1 MSTRGGSRP
10 NAGRP
15 TIAEP
20 ATNRTIRLTD
30 ADWLKFKSI
39 GGAAWLKSILDGAQ
53 QKSSTD

>member
-1 MSTRGGSRP
+1 MNKPTRGGTRL

-20 ATNRTIRLTD
+20 ATNRTIRLTY

-39 GGAAWLKSILDGAQ
+39 GGVAWLKLMLNKAHKYEI
-53 QKSSTD
+53 